1 MRTKLIVSLAA
12 FLLVVT
18 AAAYAADRPHE
29 GKITRLDPDMRV
41 MTVQGENGDQWD
53 LYWTETTKL
62 KGDVTIPELRE
73 GDSVHFDYIE
83 RDGKKWVTE
92 LHRTHKA
99 EH

>member
-1 MRTKLIVSLAA
+1 MRTKFIVSLAA
-12 FLLVVT
+12 FLLVVC

-29 GKITRLDPDMRV
+29 GKITKIDPDLRV
-41 MTVQGENGDQWD
+41 MTIQSESGDQWD

-62 KGDVTIPELRE
+62 KGDVTVNELKE
-73 GDSVHFDYIE
+73 GDSIHFDYVE

-92 LHRTHKA
+92 VRRTNRA